1 MKRFMSKKS
10 IQKIVILIV
19 IVLSFNFIMPTY
31 SRADFGGVLMGPIID
46 LITGLGDAILSAL
59 QFFMYDGTINVTS
72 LAGGAISGALTI
84 INPFDSFL
92 LMRSNDEF
100 DQILAKYD
108 MNASGAADITIDSGE
123 FDKGWFGWLGS
134 WAAKDYGVPVIKY
147 TPEKI
152 FGNQVPALD
161 ANFINPKDWS
171 DETNGA
177 EMNEHSVT
185 QMLHNTIA
193 SWYVA
198 LRNLALVALLSVLL
212 YVGIRMVISSSA
224 TDKSK
229 YKEMLF
235 NWFVAMC
242 LLFFLHYI
250 MSFILSLTEMI
261 TEGLAGVAEVN
272 VQVLDSDNGN
282 FTFKT
287 DLTGLTRLQIQYAD
301 LGARLIYMIF
311 YLALVIYTVMF
322 TWTYIK
328 RAITMAFLT
337 LMAPLIAITY
347 PIDKISDGKAQ
358 AFGIW
363 FREFVF
369 NALLQPFHFI
379 IYTVFLGA
387 ASDIVVKNPIYAILF
402 LAFIIP
408 AEKLLRKMFGFEKSA
423 TAGGMSTALGMFGG
437 AAAFKMLSGALNRSG
452 KGGKGH
458 SNPTGGGERR
468 TPRTIEDRSN
478 PEGYSAFAQNRSG
491 NTRANQIPSRTANNQ
506 SQTRTPQQEM
516 LDAYDENF
524 GTNNW
529 DPQERDAMAREANT
543 GQGGMEYSREEY
555 EQILR
560 DSGYDEDQIQNEIA
574 NDPRYANV
582 PEQEPT
588 SLSESTSMQE
598 PTNNTPRVANPS
610 IARRTLNGVRALGRA
625 TFNGRNLRRAAGFV
639 GRAAVR
645 TVTTGTGLAI
655 GLGMGI
661 AGDDLED
668 VLTFGAAGA
677 TLGNR
682 ALGDVA
688 LNGVSGVRNVAGNV
702 SRTFQEGYY
711 GVNTAAVRRQTR
723 EFTRDENRRNYF
735 SAEFAADDGQ
745 RVTGR
750 KLDGLMNRAAYYNNS
765 GITDNSAIKKS
776 LKLEDSIK
784 KDMENIDIGEE
795 DKTRMAREQSAT
807 IAKIADK
814 VDDKKL
820 MTDEKY
826 AQGLEQNFVRGLQHS
841 NPSMSEKDLKDQSQ
855 HMMKLLKKYKKID

>member
-46 LITGLGDAILSAL
+46 FITGLGDAVLSAL
-59 QFFMYDGTINVTS
+59 QFFMYDGSIDVTS
-72 LAGGAISGALTI
+72 VAGKYADTIYTI

-92 LMRSNDEF
+92 LKKSNSEF
-100 DQILAKYD
+100 DAILAKYD
-108 MNASGAADITIDSGE
+108 MNASGTPDITIDSDE
-123 FDKGWFGWLGS
+123 FDKGWFGWMGD

-171 DETNGA
+171 GETNGA
-177 EMNEHSVT
+177 EMNDHSIT
-185 QMLHNTIA
+185 QALHNTIA

-198 LRNLALVALLSVLL
+198 LRNLAIVILLSVLL
-212 YVGIRMVISSSA
+212 YVGIRMVISSST

-235 NWFVAMC
+235 HWLVAIC
-242 LLFFLHYI
+242 ILFFLHYI
-250 MSFILSLTEMI
+250 MSFILSLTGMI
-261 TEGLAGVAEVN
+261 TEGLRDTSEIIVEV
-272 VQVLDSDNGN
+272 SDADAGN

-287 DLTGLTRLQIQYAD
+287 DLTGLTRLQVQYAD
-301 LGARLIYMIF
+301 LGARLVYMIF
-311 YLALVIYTVMF
+311 YIALVIYTVMF
-322 TWTYIK
+322 TWTYVK
-328 RAITMAFLT
+328 RAIIMAFLT

-347 PIDKISDGKAQ
+347 PIDKIGDGKAQ

-369 NALLQPFHFI
+369 NALLQPFHLI

-387 ASDIVVKNPIYAILF
+387 ASEIVVKNPIYAILF

-408 AEKLLRKMFGFEKSA
+408 AEKLLRKMFGFEKSS
-423 TAGGMSTALGMFGG
+423 TAGSMGTAASIFGG
-437 AAAFKMLSGALNRSG
+437 AAAFKMLSGALNRGS

-468 TPRTIEDRSN
+468 TPRTVEDRNN
-478 PEGYSAFAQNRSG
+478 PEGYSAFAQSGSRSANR
-491 NTRANQIPSRTANNQ
+491 NQISNSQEQ
-506 SQTRTPQQEM
+506 SRTPQQAM
-516 LDAYDENF
+516 LDAYDERF
-524 GTNNW
+524 GTDNW
-529 DPQERDAMAREANT
+529 DSQERDAMAREANV

-574 NDPRYANV
+574 NDPRYATS
-582 PEQEPT
+582 PEPSPT
-588 SLSESTSMQE
+588 SNQTTDNSQVSE
-598 PTNNTPRVANPS
+598 PS
-610 IARRTLNGVRALGRA
+610 RARRTLNGVRALGRA

-639 GRAAVR
+639 GRTAVR

-668 VLTFGAAGA
+668 VLTYGAAGA
-677 TLGNR
+677 ALGNRTLGN
-682 ALGDVA
+682 VA
-688 LNGVSGVRNVAGNV
+688 LNGISGIRNAAGNV

-711 GVNTAAVRRQTR
+711 GVNAAAIRRQTR
-723 EFTRDENRRNYF
+723 EFTRDQDRRNYF
-735 SAEFAADDGQ
+735 STEFATGDGQ
-745 RVTGR
+745 RLSG
-750 KLDGLMNRAAYYNNS
+750 KELDGLMDRAAYYNNS

-776 LKLEDSIK
+776 IKLEDSIK
-784 KDMENIDIGEE
+784 KSMENIDMGEE
-795 DKTRMAREQSAT
+795 DKARMAREQSAT

-820 MTDEKY
+820 MTDQKY
-826 AQGLEQNFVRGLQHS
+826 ARGLEQNFVRGLQNS
-841 NPSMSEKDLKDQSQ
+841 NPSMTDKELKKQSQ
-855 HMMKLLKKYKKID
+855 QMMKLLKKYKKID

>member
-369 NALLQPFHFI
+369 NALLQPFHLI

-387 ASDIVVKNPIYAILF
+387 ASEIVVKNPIYAILF

-408 AEKLLRKMFGFEKSA
+408 AEKLLRKMFGFEKSS
-423 TAGGMSTALGMFGG
+423 TAGSMGTAASIFGG
-437 AAAFKMLSGALNRSG
+437 AAAFKMLRGALNRGS

-468 TPRTIEDRSN
+468 TPRTVEDRNN
-478 PEGYSAFAQNRSG
+478 PEGYSAFAQSGSRSANR
-491 NTRANQIPSRTANNQ
+491 NQISNSQEQ
-506 SQTRTPQQEM
+506 SRTPQQAM
-516 LDAYDENF
+516 LDAYDERF
-524 GTNNW
+524 GTDNW
-529 DPQERDAMAREANT
+529 DSQERDAMAREANA

-574 NDPRYANV
+574 NDPRYATS
-582 PEQEPT
+582 PEPSPT
-588 SLSESTSMQE
+588 SNQTTDNSQVSE
-598 PTNNTPRVANPS
+598 PS
-610 IARRTLNGVRALGRA
+610 RARRTLNGVRALGRA

-639 GRAAVR
+639 GRTAVR

-661 AGDDLED
+661 AGGDLED
-668 VLTFGAAGA
+668 VLTYGAAGA
-677 TLGNR
+677 ALGNRTLGN
-682 ALGDVA
+682 VA
-688 LNGVSGVRNVAGNV
+688 LNGISGIRNAAGNV

-711 GVNTAAVRRQTR
+711 GVNAAAIRRQTR
-723 EFTRDENRRNYF
+723 EFTRDQDRRNYF
-735 SAEFAADDGQ
+735 STEFATGDGQ
-745 RVTGR
+745 RLSG
-750 KLDGLMNRAAYYNNS
+750 KELDGLMDRAAYYNNS

-776 LKLEDSIK
+776 IKLEDSIK
-784 KDMENIDIGEE
+784 KSMENIDMGEE
-795 DKTRMAREQSAT
+795 DKARMAREQSAT

-820 MTDEKY
+820 MTDQKY
-826 AQGLEQNFVRGLQHS
+826 ARGLEQNFVRGLQNS
-841 NPSMSEKDLKDQSQ
+841 NPSMTDKELKEQSQ
-855 HMMKLLKKYKKID
+855 QMMKLLKKYKKID

>member
-369 NALLQPFHFI
+369 NALLQPFHLI

-387 ASDIVVKNPIYAILF
+387 ASEIVVKNPIYAILF

-408 AEKLLRKMFGFEKSA
+408 AEKLLRKMFGFEKSS
-423 TAGGMSTALGMFGG
+423 TAGSMGAAASIFGG
-437 AAAFKMLSGALNRSG
+437 AAAFKMLSGALNRGS

-468 TPRTIEDRSN
+468 TPRTVEDRNN
-478 PEGYSAFAQNRSG
+478 PEGYSAFAQSGSRSANR
-491 NTRANQIPSRTANNQ
+491 NQISNSQEQ
-506 SQTRTPQQEM
+506 SRTPQQAM
-516 LDAYDENF
+516 LDAYDERF
-524 GTNNW
+524 GTDNW
-529 DPQERDAMAREANT
+529 DSQERDAMAREANA

-574 NDPRYANV
+574 NDPRYATS
-582 PEQEPT
+582 PEPSPT
-588 SLSESTSMQE
+588 SNQTTDNSQVSE
-598 PTNNTPRVANPS
+598 PS
-610 IARRTLNGVRALGRA
+610 RARRTLNGVRALGRA

-639 GRAAVR
+639 GRTAVR

-661 AGDDLED
+661 AGGDLED
-668 VLTFGAAGA
+668 VLTYGAAGA
-677 TLGNR
+677 ALGNRTLGN
-682 ALGDVA
+682 VA
-688 LNGVSGVRNVAGNV
+688 LNGISGIRNAAGNV

-711 GVNTAAVRRQTR
+711 GVNAAAIRRQTR
-723 EFTRDENRRNYF
+723 EFTRDQDRRNYF
-735 SAEFAADDGQ
+735 STEFATGDGQ
-745 RVTGR
+745 RLSG
-750 KLDGLMNRAAYYNNS
+750 KELDGLMDRAAYYNNS

-776 LKLEDSIK
+776 IKLEDSIK
-784 KDMENIDIGEE
+784 KSMENIDMGEE
-795 DKTRMAREQSAT
+795 DKARMAREQSAT

-820 MTDEKY
+820 MTDQKY
-826 AQGLEQNFVRGLQHS
+826 ARGLEQNFVRGLQNS
-841 NPSMSEKDLKDQSQ
+841 NPSMTDKELKEQSQ
-855 HMMKLLKKYKKID
+855 QMMKLLKKYKKID

>member
-123 FDKGWFGWLGS
+123 FDKGWFGWLGFS
-134 WAAKDYGVPVIKY
+134 KDYGVPVIKY

-369 NALLQPFHFI
+369 NALLQPFHLI

-408 AEKLLRKMFGFEKSA
+408 AEKLLRKMFGFEKSS
-423 TAGGMSTALGMFGG
+423 TAGGFGAAAGMLGG
-437 AAAFKMLSGALNRSG
+437 AAAFKALSGALN
-452 KGGKGH
+452 KGGKKH
-458 SNPTGGGERR
+458 SNPTGSGERKS
-468 TPRTIEDRSN
+468 PRTVEDKNN
-478 PEGYSAFAQNRSG
+478 PQGYSAFAQNQG
-491 NTRANQIPSRTANNQ
+491 ENQIPDRAENNQ
-506 SQTRTPQQEM
+506 EEVRTPQQEM

-524 GTNNW
+524 GTDDW
-529 DPQERDAMAREANT
+529 DPQERDAMAREANA

-555 EQILR
+555 EQALR
-560 DSGYDEDQIQNEIA
+560 DSGFNEDQIRNEIA
-574 NDPRYANV
+574 NDPRYATS
-582 PEQEPT
+582 PE
-588 SLSESTSMQE
+588 SNSTSNQA
-598 PTNNTPRVANPS
+598 TGTPRVSEPS
-610 IARRTLNGVRALGRA
+610 RARRTLNGVRALGRA

-661 AGDDLED
+661 AGGDLED
-668 VLTFGAAGA
+668 VLTYGAAGA
-677 TLGNR
+677 ALGNRTLGNM
-682 ALGDVA
+682 AL
-688 LNGVSGVRNVAGNV
+688 SGISGIRNAGGNI

-711 GVNTAAVRRQTR
+711 GVNAAAIRRQTR
-723 EFTRDENRRNYF
+723 EFTRDQDRRNYF
-735 SAEFAADDGQ
+735 SAEFATDNGQ
-745 RVTGR
+745 RLSG
-750 KLDGLMNRAAYYNNS
+750 KELDGLMNRAAYYNNS

-776 LKLEDSIK
+776 IKLEDSIK
-784 KDMENIDIGEE
+784 KSMKDVDMGEE

-820 MTDEKY
+820 MTDQKY
-826 AQGLEQNFVRGLQHS
+826 ARGLEQNFVRGLQNS
-841 NPSMSEKDLKDQSQ
+841 NPSMTEKELKTQSQ
-855 HMMKLLKKYKKID
+855 KMMQLLKEYKKID

>member
-369 NALLQPFHFI
+369 NALLQPFHLI

-408 AEKLLRKMFGFEKSA
+408 AEKLLRKMFGFEKSS
-423 TAGGMSTALGMFGG
+423 TAGGLGAAASMLGG

-452 KGGKGH
+452 KRRKRPFK
-458 SNPTGGGERR
+458 SNWR
-468 TPRTIEDRSN
+468 
-478 PEGYSAFAQNRSG
+478 
-491 NTRANQIPSRTANNQ
+491 
-506 SQTRTPQQEM
+506 
-516 LDAYDENF
+516 
-524 GTNNW
+524 
-529 DPQERDAMAREANT
+529 
-543 GQGGMEYSREEY
+543 
-555 EQILR
+555 
-560 DSGYDEDQIQNEIA
+560 
-574 NDPRYANV
+574 
-582 PEQEPT
+582 
-588 SLSESTSMQE
+588 
-598 PTNNTPRVANPS
+598 
-610 IARRTLNGVRALGRA
+610 
-625 TFNGRNLRRAAGFV
+625 
-639 GRAAVR
+639 
-645 TVTTGTGLAI
+645 
-655 GLGMGI
+655 
-661 AGDDLED
+661 
-668 VLTFGAAGA
+668 
-677 TLGNR
+677 
-682 ALGDVA
+682 
-688 LNGVSGVRNVAGNV
+688 
-702 SRTFQEGYY
+702 
-711 GVNTAAVRRQTR
+711 
-723 EFTRDENRRNYF
+723 
-735 SAEFAADDGQ
+735 
-745 RVTGR
+745 GR
-750 KLDGLMNRAAYYNNS
+750 KKN
-765 GITDNSAIKKS
+765 
-776 LKLEDSIK
+776 
-784 KDMENIDIGEE
+784 
-795 DKTRMAREQSAT
+795 
-807 IAKIADK
+807 AKN
-814 VDDKKL
+814 
-820 MTDEKY
+820 Y
-826 AQGLEQNFVRGLQHS
+826 RR
-841 NPSMSEKDLKDQSQ
+841 
-855 HMMKLLKKYKKID
+855 

>member
-46 LITGLGDAILSAL
+46 FITGLGDAVLSAL
-59 QFFMYDGTINVTS
+59 QFFMYDGTINVKS
-72 LAGGAISGALTI
+72 VAGGIANGVGKIV
-84 INPFDSFL
+84 NPFDSFL
-92 LMRSNDEF
+92 LMRSNSEF
-100 DQILAKYD
+100 DAILAKYD
-108 MNASGAADITIDSGE
+108 MNASGTPDITIDSEE
-123 FDKGWFGWLGS
+123 FDKGWLGWIPGS
-134 WAAKDYGVPVIKY
+134 ALDKDYGVPVIKY

-161 ANFINPKDWS
+161 ANFISPNRTGNDNMDS
-171 DETNGA
+171 
-177 EMNEHSVT
+177 HSVT
-185 QMLHNTIA
+185 IDLHETIA

-198 LRNLALVALLSVLL
+198 LRNLAIVVLLSVLL
-212 YVGIRMVISSSA
+212 YVGIRMVISSST

-235 NWFVAMC
+235 HWLVAMC
-242 LLFFLHYI
+242 ILFFLHYI
-250 MSFILSLTEMI
+250 MSFVLSLTEMI
-261 TEGLAGVAEVN
+261 TEGLQDTSEV
-272 VQVLDSDNGN
+272 VVEISDPNGDK
-282 FTFKT
+282 TFKT
-287 DLTGLTRLQIQYAD
+287 DLTGLTRLQVQYAD

-311 YLALVIYTVMF
+311 YIALVIYTVMF
-322 TWTYIK
+322 TWTYVK

-347 PIDKISDGKAQ
+347 PIDKIGDGKAQ

-369 NALLQPFHFI
+369 NALLQPFHLI

-387 ASDIVVKNPIYAILF
+387 ASEIVVKNPIYAILF

-408 AEKLLRKMFGFEKSA
+408 AEKLLRKMFGFEKSS
-423 TAGGMSTALGMFGG
+423 TAGSMGTAASIFGG
-437 AAAFKMLSGALNRSG
+437 AAAFKMLSGALNRGS

-468 TPRTIEDRSN
+468 TPRTVEDRNN
-478 PEGYSAFAQNRSG
+478 PEGYSAFAQSGSRSANR
-491 NTRANQIPSRTANNQ
+491 NQISNTQEQ
-506 SQTRTPQQEM
+506 SRTPQQAM
-516 LDAYDENF
+516 LDAYDERF
-524 GTNNW
+524 GTDNW
-529 DPQERDAMAREANT
+529 DSQERDAMAREANA

-574 NDPRYANV
+574 NDPRYATS
-582 PEQEPT
+582 PEPSPT
-588 SLSESTSMQE
+588 SNQTTDNSQVSE
-598 PTNNTPRVANPS
+598 PS
-610 IARRTLNGVRALGRA
+610 RARRTLNGVRALGRA

-639 GRAAVR
+639 GRTAVR

-668 VLTFGAAGA
+668 VLTYGAAGA
-677 TLGNR
+677 ALGNRTLGN
-682 ALGDVA
+682 VA
-688 LNGVSGVRNVAGNV
+688 LNGISGVRNAAGNV

-711 GVNTAAVRRQTR
+711 GVNAATIRRQTR
-723 EFTRDENRRNYF
+723 EFTRDQDRRNYF
-735 SAEFAADDGQ
+735 STEFATGDGQ
-745 RVTGR
+745 RLSG
-750 KLDGLMNRAAYYNNS
+750 KELDGLMDRAAYYNNS

-776 LKLEDSIK
+776 IKLEDSIK
-784 KDMENIDIGEE
+784 KSMENIDMGEE
-795 DKTRMAREQSAT
+795 DKARMAREQSAT

-820 MTDEKY
+820 MTDQKY
-826 AQGLEQNFVRGLQHS
+826 ARGLEQNFVRGLQNS
-841 NPSMSEKDLKDQSQ
+841 NPSMTDKELKEQSQ
-855 HMMKLLKKYKKID
+855 QMMKLLKKYKKID